1 MTTTLYIR
9 STGSDANDGSSGSP
23 FLTAQRA
30 FDVAYAGWSADN
42 SQSYVLDFGAGSF
55 GGVIVGYGSAWWVTS
70 EGSPLINSAA
80 EWPSA
85 ISVTGAGATQSFLG
99 GIDGTTSTSMLDYG
113 QGPRPADI
121 SITSDQS
128 INLGFVN
135 GNYLGNG
142 SAPGTTISLTGCVA
156 GNVANGGMYG
166 GLISLTNTI
175 AGELSSSFWG
185 AYIILTNSQVGL
197 VDFNYGNYFWG
208 GDAPTNFAPDGSSAW
223 SFYDVC
229 TGTILDGSLAV
240 FDPRGFPC
248 TTAGL
253 DEHGFCCGS
262 STGAFFDCAGSY
274 YSPSNEDGNTLT
286 DPNGAT
292 CHYSSV
298 DALGY
303 CCGDAATTDC
313 YGNYYSPSNEDGNTL
328 TDPNGATCH
337 TSSVD
342 GLGYCCGN
350 NDETIIGDAVVSG
363 GDFTGSISGNATFI
377 NGAVNSGTVLGD
389 AAFNNGANFGTVS
402 GDAAFNDY
410 SYNDGSVAGNAT
422 FYDYSRNSGT
432 VLGDATFYDY
442 SENNTPVGTAGNAI
456 FRDHSY
462 NTSWS
467 LIWGYS
473 DFYDFSYASDASNLE
488 SGASFHDYSIY
499 YGVYQG
505 PGVGHITFFGAF
517 DLSRVSLFGSYYPN
531 GVTWAFDTPVWP
543 TAAQVLAGVAYG
555 PESELTGTLVATA
568 ARPSVN
574 IGALIGLPP
583 FIQL

>member
-1 MTTTLYIR
+1 M
-9 STGSDANDGSSGSP
+9 
-23 FLTAQRA
+23 
-30 FDVAYAGWSADN
+30 
-42 SQSYVLDFGAGSF
+42 
-55 GGVIVGYGSAWWVTS
+55 
-70 EGSPLINSAA
+70 
-80 EWPSA
+80 
-85 ISVTGAGATQSFLG
+85 
-99 GIDGTTSTSMLDYG
+99 
-113 QGPRPADI
+113 
-121 SITSDQS
+121 
-128 INLGFVN
+128 
-135 GNYLGNG
+135 
-142 SAPGTTISLTGCVA
+142 
-156 GNVANGGMYG
+156 
-166 GLISLTNTI
+166 
-175 AGELSSSFWG
+175 
-185 AYIILTNSQVGL
+185 
-197 VDFNYGNYFWG
+197 
-208 GDAPTNFAPDGSSAW
+208 
-223 SFYDVC
+223 
-229 TGTILDGSLAV
+229 
-240 FDPRGFPC
+240 
-248 TTAGL
+248 
-253 DEHGFCCGS
+253 
-262 STGAFFDCAGSY
+262 
-274 YSPSNEDGNTLT
+274 
-286 DPNGAT
+286 
-292 CHYSSV
+292 
-298 DALGY
+298 
-303 CCGDAATTDC
+303 
-313 YGNYYSPSNEDGNTL
+313 
-328 TDPNGATCH
+328 
-337 TSSVD
+337 
-342 GLGYCCGN
+342 
-350 NDETIIGDAVVSG
+350 VSG

-377 NGAVNSGTVLGD
+377 NGAVNSGTVL
-389 AAFNNGANFGTVS
+389 

-432 VLGDATFYDY
+432 VLGDASFYDY

>member
-99 GIDGTTSTSMLDYG
+99 GIDGTTSTSTLWDG
-113 QGPRPADI
+113 TPHPASI

-292 CHYSSV
+292 CH
-298 DALGY
+298 
-303 CCGDAATTDC
+303 
-313 YGNYYSPSNEDGNTL
+313 
-328 TDPNGATCH
+328 

-389 AAFNNGANFGTVS
+389 AAFNNGANSGTVS

-422 FYDYSRNSGT
+422 FYDYSRN
-432 VLGDATFYDY
+432 LGSVAGNAEFYGY
-442 SENNTPVGTAGNAI
+442 SENNTPGGTAGNAI